1 MNHILSAIENGRTLG
16 FLVNRTARMM
26 SNKLRKAFLA
36 AGYDVTPEQWGILS
50 RLWQEDGISQ
60 QALADK
66 NYKDKTNINRLING
80 LEKRQ
85 LIVRMPNKLDKRNKL
100 IYLTPAGK
108 SLRLKLM
115 PIVKAVLQQAT
126 EDIAAEEQHLLE
138 TLLDKIYLNLSQT
151 DKKETVYKTSK

>member
-1 MNHILSAIENGRTLG
+1 MNHILSAIENGQTLG

-26 SNKLRKAFLA
+26 SNTLRKAFLA

-60 QALADK
+60 QALA
-66 NYKDKTNINRLING
+66 NINFKDKTNINRLING

-85 LIVRMPNKLDKRNKL
+85 LIVRMLDTADKRNKL

-108 SLRLKLM
+108 SLRLKLL
-115 PIVKAVLQQAT
+115 PIVKTVLEQAT
-126 EDIAAEEQHLLE
+126 EDIDLQEQQLLE
-138 TLLDKIYLNLSQT
+138 SLLDKIYLNLNQIDEKEIVQT
-151 DKKETVYKTSK
+151 NDK

>member
-1 MNHILSAIENGRTLG
+1 MNQILSAIENGRTLG

-26 SNKLRKAFLA
+26 SNTLRKAFLA

-108 SLRLKLM
+108 ALRLKLL
-115 PIVKAVLQQAT
+115 PIVKNVLQQAT
-126 EDIAAEEQHLLE
+126 EEIAAEEQQLLE
-138 TLLDKIYLNLSQT
+138 SLLDKIYFNLSQT
-151 DKKETVYKTSK
+151 DEKETLYTNSK